1 MEEIVEH
8 YQLNS
13 IHDIWPN
20 LSIYVHGG
28 VFMDPY
34 VSRLNKLTKTEIIL
48 MDTYLASEG
57 YFAYQANPQSQG
69 MKLLL
74 NNGIFYE
81 FIPFN
86 SDFFDENG
94 ELLDKQNAYTINEV
108 KKDIDYAL
116 VISTNAGLW
125 RYLLGDL
132 VRFENIIKREIK
144 ITGRIKQFLS
154 LCGEHLSLDN
164 IYQALLLVSTHFKIS
179 ISEFTIYADIEN
191 QCHHWFLGID
201 EEVNQDEV
209 LKALDKNISTLNDDY
224 AYVRKYNLNTPI
236 ISILKTSKFHEF
248 LAFQGKKGSQN
259 KMPRVLNDT
268 QKVDW
273 ITFING

>member
-1 MEEIVEH
+1 
-8 YQLNS
+8 
-13 IHDIWPN
+13 
-20 LSIYVHGG
+20 
-28 VFMDPY
+28 MDPY

-57 YFAYQANPQSQG
+57 YFAYQANPKSQG

>member
-1 MEEIVEH
+1 M
-8 YQLNS
+8 
-13 IHDIWPN
+13 
-20 LSIYVHGG
+20 
-28 VFMDPY
+28 
-34 VSRLNKLTKTEIIL
+34 
-48 MDTYLASEG
+48 A
-57 YFAYQANPQSQG
+57 
-69 MKLLL
+69 
-74 NNGIFYE
+74 
-81 FIPFN
+81 
-86 SDFFDENG
+86 
-94 ELLDKQNAYTINEV
+94 
-108 KKDIDYAL
+108 
-116 VISTNAGLW
+116 
-125 RYLLGDL
+125 LLGDL

-224 AYVRKYNLNTPI
+224 AHVRKYNLNTPI

-248 LAFQGKKGSQN
+248 LAFKGKKDL
-259 KMPRVLNDT
+259 KIKCLV
-268 QKVDW
+268 
-273 ITFING
+273 F